1 MTFTKP
7 NSVSFGKFFS
17 LFYKYWDCAS
27 KRGTQYTAF
36 EILMLTNVIYMDLRI
51 KWENEKQ
58 DIEELNYICHALDN
72 NCEDLDPHFFTD
84 HRSAYLDHIKT
95 WYYLEK
101 NNSLIFTI

>member
-7 NSVSFGKFFS
+7 NSVSFGKSFGLFF
-17 LFYKYWDCAS
+17 KYWDYAS

-36 EILMLTNVIYMDLRI
+36 EVLMLTNVIYMDLRI
-51 KWENEKQ
+51 KWEKEKQ
-58 DIEELNYICHALDN
+58 DIEEFNYICHALDN
-72 NCEDLDPHFFTD
+72 NCEDLDPPFFTD

-101 NNSLIFTI
+101 NNG

>member
-7 NSVSFGKFFS
+7 NSVSFRKFFG
-17 LFYKYWDCAS
+17 LFYKYWDYLS

-36 EILMLTNVIYMDLRI
+36 EVLMLTNVIYMDLRI

-72 NCEDLDPHFFTD
+72 NCEDLDPPFFTD
-84 HRSAYLDHIKT
+84 HRSVYLDHIKT

>member
-7 NSVSFGKFFS
+7 NSVSFRKFFG
-17 LFYKYWDCAS
+17 LFYKYWDYLS

-36 EILMLTNVIYMDLRI
+36 EVLMLTNVIYMDLRI

-58 DIEELNYICHALDN
+58 DIEEFNYICHALDN
-72 NCEDLDPHFFTD
+72 NCEDLDPPFFTD

-101 NNSLIFTI
+101 NNG

>member
-7 NSVSFGKFFS
+7 NSVSFGKSFGLFF
-17 LFYKYWDCAS
+17 KYWDYAS
-27 KRGTQYTAF
+27 KRGTLYTAF
-36 EILMLTNVIYMDLRI
+36 EVLMLTNVIYMDLRI

-58 DIEELNYICHALDN
+58 DIEEFNYICHALDN
-72 NCEDLDPHFFTD
+72 NCEDLDPPFFTD

-101 NNSLIFTI
+101 NNG

>member
-17 LFYKYWDCAS
+17 LFYKYWDYAS
-27 KRGTQYTAF
+27 KRETQYTAF
-36 EILMLTNVIYMDLRI
+36 EVLMLTNVIYMDLRI

-72 NCEDLDPHFFTD
+72 NCEDLDPPFFTN
-84 HRSAYLDHIKT
+84 HRSAYLDHIKN
-95 WYYLEK
+95 LVLFRK
-101 NNSLIFTI
+101 K